1 MLERILK
8 NISLNILNQ
17 IRKPENRFFGIFE
30 NKISRIKFKQMPII
44 TLTSDWGLKDHYLA
58 SVKGA
63 FLRSIPN
70 VTLVDISH
78 QIPPFDLNQASFIL
92 KSAYKNFP
100 EGSIHIVG
108 VNTEASIDMP
118 HVLIKH
124 NEHYFI
130 GADNGIFA
138 LMFDGDP
145 ELIIE
150 LDIIQTSNRFSF
162 STKDVFIQAAMHLIE
177 GNDIEQ
183 LGERRDALTNKMSFK
198 PVIEANLI
206 KGKAIYID
214 GYQNVITNITE
225 DLFNQVVKGRKF
237 KVLLRAGNYEITN
250 ISKSYMDVSEG
261 ELLALFDSED
271 HLEIAINKG
280 KASSLLGL
288 GIDDVIR
295 IEVLS

>member
-1 MLERILK
+1 
-8 NISLNILNQ
+8 
-17 IRKPENRFFGIFE
+17 
-30 NKISRIKFKQMPII
+30 MPII

-63 FLRSIPN
+63 FLSSIPN
-70 VTLVDISH
+70 ITLVDISH

-124 NEHYFI
+124 KGHYFI
-130 GADNGIFA
+130 GADNGVFA
-138 LMFDGDP
+138 LMFDEIP

-162 STKDVFIQAAMHLIE
+162 STKDVFVQAAMHLVE
-177 GNDIEQ
+177 GKDIEH
-183 LGERRDALTNKMSFK
+183 LGEKRDALTNKMSFK
-198 PVIEANLI
+198 PVIESHLI
-206 KGKAIYID
+206 KGKVIYID
-214 GYQNVITNITE
+214 AYQNVIANITE
-225 DLFNQVVKGRKF
+225 DLFNKVVKGKKF
-237 KVLLRAGNYEITN
+237 KILLRAGNYEITK

-261 ELLALFDSED
+261 ELLALFDSENN
-271 HLEIAINKG
+271 LEIAINKG

-288 GIDDVIR
+288 GIDDVVR
-295 IEVLS
+295 IEVLP

>member
-1 MLERILK
+1 
-8 NISLNILNQ
+8 
-17 IRKPENRFFGIFE
+17 
-30 NKISRIKFKQMPII
+30 MPII

-63 FLRSIPN
+63 FLRSIPGA
-70 VTLVDISH
+70 TLVDISH
-78 QIPPFDLNQASFIL
+78 QLPPFDLNQASFVL

-108 VNTEASIDMP
+108 INTEASIDMP
-118 HVLIKH
+118 HVLIKYK
-124 NEHYFI
+124 EHFFI

-138 LMFDGDP
+138 LMFDETP

-162 STKDVFIQAAMHLIE
+162 STKDVFVQAAMHVAE
-177 GNDIEQ
+177 GNDLTL
-183 LGERRDALTNKMSFK
+183 LGDKRDALTNKMSFK
-198 PVIEANLI
+198 PVIEENLI
-206 KGKAIYID
+206 KGKIIYID
-214 GYQNVITNITE
+214 EYQNIITNITE
-225 DLFNQVVKGRKF
+225 RLFNEVVKGKKF
-237 KVLLRAGNYEITN
+237 KILLRAGNYQINT
-250 ISKSYMDVSEG
+250 ISKSYGDVSEG

-280 KASSLLGL
+280 KTSSLLGL

-295 IEVLS
+295 IEVLT

>member
-1 MLERILK
+1 
-8 NISLNILNQ
+8 
-17 IRKPENRFFGIFE
+17 
-30 NKISRIKFKQMPII
+30 MPII
-44 TLTSDWGLKDHYLA
+44 TLTTDWGLKDHYLA

-70 VTLVDISH
+70 ITLVDISH
-78 QIPPFDLNQASFIL
+78 DIPPFDLNQASFIL

-100 EGSIHIVG
+100 EGTIHIVG

-124 NEHYFI
+124 KGHYFI

-138 LMFDGDP
+138 LIFNENPD
-145 ELIIE
+145 LIIE

-162 STKDVFIQAAMHLIE
+162 PTKDVFVQAAMHVLE
-177 GNDIEQ
+177 GNAIEH
-183 LGERRDALTNKMSFK
+183 LGEKREALTNKMSFK
-198 PVIEANLI
+198 PVVESNLI

-214 GYQNVITNITE
+214 AYQNVITNITE
-225 DLFNQVVKGRKF
+225 KLFNEVVKGRKF
-237 KVLLRAGNYEITN
+237 KILLRAGNYEINT
-250 ISKSYMDVSEG
+250 ICQSYLDVNEG

-271 HLEIAINKG
+271 QLEIAISKG

-288 GIDDVIR
+288 GIDDVVR
-295 IEVLS
+295 IEVLE

>member
-1 MLERILK
+1 
-8 NISLNILNQ
+8 
-17 IRKPENRFFGIFE
+17 
-30 NKISRIKFKQMPII
+30 MPII

-63 FLRSIPN
+63 FLRSIPG

-124 NEHYFI
+124 KGHYFI

-138 LMFDGDP
+138 LMFNENP

-162 STKDVFIQAAMHLIE
+162 STKDVFVQAAMHVIE
-177 GNDIEQ
+177 GNEIEH
-183 LGERRDALTNKMSFK
+183 LGEKRDALTNKMSFQ
-198 PVIEANLI
+198 PVIEPKLI
-206 KGKAIYID
+206 KGKVIYID

-225 DLFNQVVKGRKF
+225 DLYNEVVKGKKSRI
-237 KVLLRAGNYEITN
+237 LLRGGNYEIKN
-250 ISKSYMDVSEG
+250 ISQSYLDVSEG
-261 ELLALFDSED
+261 ELLALFDSEN

-295 IEVLS
+295 IEVLG

>member
-1 MLERILK
+1 MSIV
-8 NISLNILNQ
+8 
-17 IRKPENRFFGIFE
+17 
-30 NKISRIKFKQMPII
+30 

-63 FLRSIPN
+63 FLRSIPG

-108 VNTEASIDMP
+108 VNTEASIEMP

-124 NEHYFI
+124 QGHYFI

-138 LMFDGDP
+138 LMFDEDP

-150 LDIIQTSNRFSF
+150 LDIIQASNRFSF

-177 GNDIEQ
+177 GNDLEL
-183 LGERRDALTNKMSFK
+183 LGEKKTSLTNKMSFK
-198 PVIEANLI
+198 PVIETGLI
-206 KGKAIYID
+206 KGKVIYID
-214 GYQNVITNITE
+214 AYQNLITNITE
-225 DLFNQVVKGRKF
+225 DLFKQVVNGKKF
-237 KVLLRAGNYEITN
+237 KILLRAGNYEITR
-250 ISKSYMDVSEG
+250 ISKSYLDVSEG
-261 ELLALFDSED
+261 ELLALFDSENY
-271 HLEIAINKG
+271 LEISINKG

-288 GIDDVIR
+288 ELDDSVR
-295 IEVLS
+295 IEVL

>member
-1 MLERILK
+1 
-8 NISLNILNQ
+8 
-17 IRKPENRFFGIFE
+17 
-30 NKISRIKFKQMPII
+30 MPII

-63 FLRSIPN
+63 FLRSIPE

-78 QIPPFDLNQASFIL
+78 QIPPFDLNQASFVL

-108 VNTEASIDMP
+108 VNTEASIEMP

-138 LMFDGDP
+138 LMFDENP
-145 ELIIE
+145 EIIIE

-162 STKDVFIQAAMHLIE
+162 STKDVFVQAAMHVIE
-177 GNDIEQ
+177 GNNIEH
-183 LGERRDALTNKMSFK
+183 LGEKRDVLTNKMTFK
-198 PVIEANLI
+198 PVIETDLI
-206 KGKAIYID
+206 KGKVIYID
-214 GYQNVITNITE
+214 GYQNVISNITE
-225 DLFNQVVKGRKF
+225 DLFNSVVKGKKF
-237 KVLLRAGNYEITN
+237 KILLRAGNYEITS

-261 ELLALFDSED
+261 ELLALFDSEN

-288 GIDDVIR
+288 VIDDVIR

>member
-1 MLERILK
+1 
-8 NISLNILNQ
+8 
-17 IRKPENRFFGIFE
+17 
-30 NKISRIKFKQMPII
+30 MPII

-63 FLRSIPN
+63 FLRSIPG
-70 VTLVDISH
+70 VMIVDISH
-78 QIPPFDLNQASFIL
+78 QIPPFDLNQASYIL
-92 KSAYKNFP
+92 KSAFKNFP

-118 HVLIKH
+118 HVLIKYKG
-124 NEHYFI
+124 HYFI

-138 LMFDGDP
+138 LMFDEKP

-177 GNDIEQ
+177 GNDILQ
-183 LGERRDALTNKMSFK
+183 LGEKRDALTNKMSFK
-198 PVIEANLI
+198 PVVESNLI
-206 KGKAIYID
+206 KGKVIYID

-225 DLFNQVVKGRKF
+225 KLFIDLVKGRKF
-237 KVLLRAGNYEITN
+237 KILLRAGNYEITK
-250 ISKSYMDVSEG
+250 ISSSYMDVSEG

-271 HLEIAINKG
+271 FLEIAINKG
-280 KASSLLGL
+280 KASGLLGL
-288 GIDDVIR
+288 GIDDVVR
-295 IEVLS
+295 IEVFQ

>member
-1 MLERILK
+1 
-8 NISLNILNQ
+8 
-17 IRKPENRFFGIFE
+17 
-30 NKISRIKFKQMPII
+30 MPII

-70 VTLVDISH
+70 AILVDITH

-108 VNTEASIDMP
+108 INTEASIEMP

-124 NEHYFI
+124 KGHYFI

-138 LMFDGDP
+138 LMFDETP

-162 STKDVFIQAAMHLIE
+162 PSKDVFVQAAMHVVE
-177 GNDIEQ
+177 GNDLEH
-183 LGERRDALTNKMSFK
+183 LGEKRDTLTNKMSFK
-198 PVIEANLI
+198 PVIESDLI
-206 KGKAIYID
+206 KGKVIYID

-225 DLFNQVVKGRKF
+225 DLFKKVVKRKKF
-237 KVLLRAGNYEITN
+237 KILLRAGNYQITN
-250 ISKSYMDVSEG
+250 ISNSYLDVSEG
-261 ELLALFDSED
+261 ELLALFDSENN
-271 HLEIAINKG
+271 LEIAINKG

-295 IEVLS
+295 IEVLL

>member
-1 MLERILK
+1 MA
-8 NISLNILNQ
+8 
-17 IRKPENRFFGIFE
+17 
-30 NKISRIKFKQMPII
+30 II

-63 FLRSIPN
+63 FLRSIPET
-70 VTLVDISH
+70 TLVDISH

-118 HVLIKH
+118 HVLIKYQG
-124 NEHYFI
+124 HYFI

-138 LMFDGDP
+138 LMFENEP

-162 STKDVFIQAAMHLIE
+162 STKDVFVQAAMHVVE
-177 GNDIEQ
+177 GNDLSL
-183 LGERRDALTNKMSFK
+183 LGEKREALTNKMSFK
-198 PVIEANLI
+198 PVIETNLI
-206 KGKAIYID
+206 KGSVIYID
-214 GYQNVITNITE
+214 AYQNVITNINE
-225 DLFNQVVKGRKF
+225 QLFNQVVKNKKF
-237 KVLLRAGNYEITN
+237 KILLRAGNYVIDH
-250 ISKSYMDVSEG
+250 ISKSYLDVSEG

-280 KASSLLGL
+280 KASSLLGI
-288 GIDDVIR
+288 GIDDVVR
-295 IEVLS
+295 IEVQA

>member
-1 MLERILK
+1 
-8 NISLNILNQ
+8 
-17 IRKPENRFFGIFE
+17 
-30 NKISRIKFKQMPII
+30 MPIV

-58 SVKGA
+58 SVKGT
-63 FLRSIPN
+63 FLRSIPDI
-70 VTLVDISH
+70 TLIDISH

-124 NEHYFI
+124 QGHYFI
-130 GADNGIFA
+130 GADNGVFA
-138 LMFDGDP
+138 LMFDESP

-150 LDIIQTSNRFSF
+150 LDIIQTSNHFSF
-162 STKDVFIQAAMHLIE
+162 STKDVFVQAAMHVIE
-177 GNDIEQ
+177 GNDIEH
-183 LGERRDALTNKMSFK
+183 LGEKREALTNKMSFK
-198 PVIEANLI
+198 PVIETKLI
-206 KGKAIYID
+206 KGKVIYID
-214 GYQNVITNITE
+214 AYQNVIANISE
-225 DLFNQVVKGRKF
+225 ELFKQVVKGKKF
-237 KVLLRAGNYEITN
+237 KILLRAGNYEITS

-261 ELLALFDSED
+261 ELLALFDSENN
-271 HLEIAINKG
+271 LEIAINKG

-288 GIDDVIR
+288 VIDDVVR

>member
-1 MLERILK
+1 MSIV
-8 NISLNILNQ
+8 
-17 IRKPENRFFGIFE
+17 
-30 NKISRIKFKQMPII
+30 

-63 FLRSIPN
+63 FLRSIPG

-92 KSAYKNFP
+92 KNAYKNFP

-108 VNTEASIDMP
+108 VNTEASIEMP

-124 NEHYFI
+124 QGHYFI

-138 LMFDGDP
+138 LMFDEDP

-177 GNDIEQ
+177 GNDLEL
-183 LGERRDALTNKMSFK
+183 LGEKKTSLTNKMSFK
-198 PVIEANLI
+198 PVIETDLI
-206 KGKAIYID
+206 KGKVIYID
-214 GYQNVITNITE
+214 AYQNLITNITE
-225 DLFNQVVKGRKF
+225 DLFNQVVKGKKF
-237 KVLLRAGNYEITN
+237 KILLRAGNYEITS

-261 ELLALFDSED
+261 ELLALFDSENY
-271 HLEIAINKG
+271 LEISINKG

-288 GIDDVIR
+288 ELDDSVR
-295 IEVLS
+295 IEVL

>member
-1 MLERILK
+1 
-8 NISLNILNQ
+8 
-17 IRKPENRFFGIFE
+17 
-30 NKISRIKFKQMPII
+30 MPII

-63 FLRSIPN
+63 FLRSIPGAI
-70 VTLVDISH
+70 LVDITH

-108 VNTEASIDMP
+108 INTEASIEMP

-124 NEHYFI
+124 KGHYFI
-130 GADNGIFA
+130 GTDNGVFA
-138 LMFDGDP
+138 LMFDETP

-162 STKDVFIQAAMHLIE
+162 PSKDVFVQAAMHVVE
-177 GNDIEQ
+177 GNDLEH
-183 LGERRDALTNKMSFK
+183 LGEKRDSLTNKMSFK
-198 PVIEANLI
+198 PVIESNLI
-206 KGKAIYID
+206 KGKVIYID

-225 DLFNQVVKGRKF
+225 DLFKKVVKRKKF
-237 KVLLRAGNYEITN
+237 KILLRAGNYQITN
-250 ISKSYMDVSEG
+250 ISKSYLDVSEG
-261 ELLALFDSED
+261 ELLALFDSENY
-271 HLEIAINKG
+271 LEIAINKG